1 MARSIF
7 LAGLLVGLLA
17 VPQVEAAE
25 QVLAL
30 SPRETRITFT
40 LDATGHT
47 VHGTLDPAAGTLRV
61 DPAGGRVTGE
71 IAVDLRTAETGNAR
85 RDKDMHST
93 VLETDR
99 YPKAVF
105 RPDKMRGR
113 LQGAGTST
121 VTLEGTLLFH
131 GAEHRV
137 EIPARVTVSG
147 RHLTADGTRTIPY
160 VAWGLTDPSKFVLR
174 VGKTVEVRLHVAGDW
189 R

>member
-17 VPQVEAAE
+17 VPTVRAAE
-25 QVLAL
+25 VLTL

-47 VHGTLDPAAGTLRV
+47 VHGTLEAPSGTLHL
-61 DPAGGRVTGE
+61 DPAGGRVKGE
-71 IAVDLRTAETGNAR
+71 IAVDLRTAQTGNAR
-85 RDKDMHST
+85 RDRDMHST
-93 VLETDR
+93 VLQTDR

-105 RPDKMRGR
+105 RPDRLRGP
-113 LQGAGTST
+113 LKGAGTSE

-131 GAEHRV
+131 GAEHRI

-147 RHLTADGTRTIPY
+147 KRLTADGTLTIPY

-174 VGKTVEVRLHVAGDW
+174 VGKTVEVRLHVAGEW